1 MSYHTVL
8 KSSKEYIAA
17 LKYARYIAKNLTAI
31 LNQEGVE
38 IFAYRFVLAQL
49 VNFYYRWYSSV
60 FYVYYE
66 QYLTIWTDF
75 VESITY
81 SLLLVFGVTFILTG
95 LDLFA
100 AIVILMTVSMI
111 ILHMLGMMY
120 VWNISLNAV
129 SLVNLIMVGIN
140 QAHSNLI
147 LVRKLFFRV
156 LGLL

>member
-1 MSYHTVL
+1 M
-8 KSSKEYIAA
+8 
-17 LKYARYIAKNLTAI
+17 
-31 LNQEGVE
+31 
-38 IFAYRFVLAQL
+38 
-49 VNFYYRWYSSV
+49 
-60 FYVYYE
+60 YYE

-129 SLVNLIMVGIN
+129 SLVNLIMVCLN